1 MKNLIFL
8 LITVF
13 AFSFLN
19 AQDISFG
26 LKAGPNFADLN
37 FSDSGGEEFETRT
50 AFHVGG
56 VVELSFSDK
65 FSVQPELLFS
75 SVGAKIEESEGEASM
90 KVQFIE
96 NYLSVPIMLKF
107 YPIEGLS
114 LQAGPQIGF
123 LLSAKSKWEISG
135 AGSGE
140 DGTEEEDM
148 KDEFESIDFGVGFG
162 VGYKMDMGLFFDAR
176 YVLGMINVVKEIDDD
191 EYVKNNV
198 IQLSVG
204 YMFK

>member
-1 MKNLIFL
+1 MKKIIFL
-8 LITVF
+8 FVTVF
-13 AFSFLN
+13 AFTLLN

-37 FSDSGGEEFETRT
+37 ISDSDDDDEFETRT

-56 VVELSFSDK
+56 LVEFSFSDK

-75 SVGAKIEESEGEASM
+75 SVGAKYEESEGEVSM
-90 KVQFIE
+90 KLQIIE

-123 LLSAKSKWEISG
+123 LLSAKGKMEISG
-135 AGSGE
+135 TSS
-140 DGTEEEDM
+140 DDITEEEDI

-162 VGYKMDMGLFFDAR
+162 LGYKMDMGLFFDAR
-176 YVLGMINVVKEIDDD
+176 YVLGMINVAKEIDDD

-198 IQLSVG
+198 IQLSIG
-204 YMFK
+204 YKFM